1 MENLNPI
8 LTLLVGAFGSFILY
22 WFFPDIRRAKVGREH
37 AESDKVS
44 AESDSIQ
51 LGAIAEFLLTTTQN
65 TVSMSQIVQA
75 NANDYAAA
83 LKKVADTNIEMMAWV
98 REKEIQMSEER
109 HLLIGRIEELS
120 LKLRQL
126 DEEKSALEDDLAA
139 AKIKIDKLETDS
151 TTQSKELK
159 QLEKDYRKLRS
170 EYDTLKAE
178 RDQLLLQ
185 MANASMPQLAAD
197 NLETHILSKDGKDNE
212 TPSTSHFGSTASDSV
227 SS

>member
-1 MENLNPI
+1 MENLNPL
-8 LTLLVGAFGSFILY
+8 LTLLAGAFGSFLLM
-22 WFFPDIRRAKVGREH
+22 WFFPDIRRAKVGREV
-37 AESDKVS
+37 AESDKVA

-185 MANASMPQLAAD
+185 MAGAKMPES
-197 NLETHILSKDGKDNE
+197 ETIVLLVEDTAQTKILSEEKI
-212 TPSTSHFGSTASDSV
+212 S
-227 SS
+227 